1 MSRNYSPAAVTAEQG
16 HVGQFVKVPMS
27 LIMSEE
33 LDDKALLIWIRLH
46 AYSIRPSRDK
56 TPFRTWNQL
65 ALAAGVPESTFK
77 RYRDDLFD
85 LGLLSLAEDGLRLM
99 IHSRIEKIQEDDLI
113 EGLDVV
119 LVEDEDE
126 EISERD
132 IIDEILAMPRR
143 PKSMS
148 VADRW
153 ALARREWNKWKP
165 AHWPDLKNR
174 DSQGM
179 IAVCLHLKRF
189 GLEHDSYDVLFR
201 NVLLAVAQD
210 DWWMNHFRGKGS
222 MGAVFG
228 RGEDIDDNKF
238 TNVQSLY
245 NEGQHIFETMPPEKL
260 FKWDDSDLVVEHW
273 NENSYQF
280 KRTALERNW
289 EETLKIDVTDFPLGI
304 EADLI
309 RAYQYYPLVEEYL
322 KREDLSEDQI
332 TSHSILKSKCQRALT
347 ALTDLVSEEQLKF
360 LGTLKD
366 LYCKIWILT
375 RGDEVVDWTMRDIDI
390 PLIDESG
397 IPQTCRRRMELG

>member
-99 IHSRIEKIQEDDLI
+99 IHSRIEKVQEEDLA

-126 EISERD
+126 GISERD
-132 IIDEILAMPRR
+132 LIGDILAMPRR

-153 ALARREWNKWKP
+153 ALARRQWNKWKP
-165 AHWPDLKNR
+165 THWPELKGR

-210 DWWMNHFRGKGS
+210 DWWINKFKGKGS

-260 FKWDDSDLVVEHW
+260 FNWDDTDMVIDHW

-280 KRTALERNW
+280 KRTAFQRQW
-289 EETLKIDVTDFPLGI
+289 EEVLRIDITDYPLGLENDI
-304 EADLI
+304 I
-309 RAYQYYPLVEEYL
+309 RAYQYYPLVEQYL
-322 KREDLSEDQI
+322 QREDLAEDQI
-332 TSHSILKSKCQRALT
+332 TAHSILKSKCHRAWTTLS
-347 ALTDLVSEEQLKF
+347 DLVSEGQMQFLK
-360 LGTLKD
+360 TLNQKCD
-366 LYCKIWILT
+366 SIWILT
-375 RGDEVVDWTMRDIDI
+375 RADEVVEWTMRDIDI
-390 PLIDESG
+390 PVIDESG
-397 IPQTCRRRMELG
+397 TPQTCRRRVELG

>member
-99 IHSRIEKIQEDDLI
+99 IHSRIEKVQEEDLA

-126 EISERD
+126 GISERD
-132 IIDEILAMPRR
+132 LIGDILAMPRR

-153 ALARREWNKWKP
+153 ALARRQWNKWKP
-165 AHWPDLKNR
+165 THWPELKGR

-210 DWWMNHFRGKGS
+210 DWWINKFKGKGS

-260 FKWDDSDLVVEHW
+260 FNWDDTDMVIDHW

-280 KRTALERNW
+280 KRTAFQRQW
-289 EETLKIDVTDFPLGI
+289 EEVLRIDITDYPLGLENDI
-304 EADLI
+304 I
-309 RAYQYYPLVEEYL
+309 RAYQYYPLVEQYL
-322 KREDLSEDQI
+322 QRENLAEDQI
-332 TSHSILKSKCQRALT
+332 TAHSILKSKCHRAWTTLS
-347 ALTDLVSEEQLKF
+347 DLVSEAQMQF
-360 LGTLKD
+360 LTTLNQKCD
-366 LYCKIWILT
+366 SIWILT
-375 RGDEVVDWTMRDIDI
+375 RADEVVEWTMRDIDI
-390 PLIDESG
+390 PVIDESG
-397 IPQTCRRRMELG
+397 TPQTCRRRVELG

>member
-99 IHSRIEKIQEDDLI
+99 IHSRIEKVQEEDLV

-126 EISERD
+126 GISERD
-132 IIDEILAMPRR
+132 LIGDILAMPRR

-153 ALARREWNKWKP
+153 ALARRQWNKWKP
-165 AHWPDLKNR
+165 THWPELKGR

-210 DWWMNHFRGKGS
+210 DWWINKFKGKGS

-260 FKWDDSDLVVEHW
+260 FNWDDTDMVIDHW

-280 KRTALERNW
+280 KRTAFQRQW
-289 EETLKIDVTDFPLGI
+289 EEVLRIDITDYPLGLENDI
-304 EADLI
+304 I
-309 RAYQYYPLVEEYL
+309 RAYQYYPLVEQYL
-322 KREDLSEDQI
+322 QREDLAEDQI
-332 TSHSILKSKCQRALT
+332 TAHSILKSKCHRAWTTLS
-347 ALTDLVSEEQLKF
+347 DLVSEGQMQF
-360 LGTLKD
+360 LTTLNQKCD
-366 LYCKIWILT
+366 SIWILT
-375 RGDEVVDWTMRDIDI
+375 RADEVVEWTMRDIDI
-390 PLIDESG
+390 PVIDESG
-397 IPQTCRRRMELG
+397 TPQTCRRRVELG

>member
-99 IHSRIEKIQEDDLI
+99 IHSRIEKVQEEDLV

-126 EISERD
+126 GISERD
-132 IIDEILAMPRR
+132 LIGDILAMPRR

-153 ALARREWNKWKP
+153 ALARRQWNKWKP
-165 AHWPDLKNR
+165 THWPELKGR

-210 DWWMNHFRGKGS
+210 DWWINKFKGKGS

-260 FKWDDSDLVVEHW
+260 FNWDDTDMVIDHW

-280 KRTALERNW
+280 KRTAFQRQW
-289 EETLKIDVTDFPLGI
+289 EEVLRIDITDYPLGLENDI
-304 EADLI
+304 I
-309 RAYQYYPLVEEYL
+309 RAYQYYPLVEQYL
-322 KREDLSEDQI
+322 QRENLAEDQI
-332 TSHSILKSKCQRALT
+332 TAHSILKSKCHRAWTTLS
-347 ALTDLVSEEQLKF
+347 DLVSEGQMQF
-360 LGTLKD
+360 LTTLNQKCD
-366 LYCKIWILT
+366 SIWILT
-375 RGDEVVDWTMRDIDI
+375 RADEVVEWTMRDIDI
-390 PLIDESG
+390 PVIDESG
-397 IPQTCRRRMELG
+397 TPQTCRRRVELG

>member
-99 IHSRIEKIQEDDLI
+99 IHSRIEKVQEEDLA

-126 EISERD
+126 GISERD
-132 IIDEILAMPRR
+132 LIGDILAMPRR

-153 ALARREWNKWKP
+153 ALARRQWNKWKP
-165 AHWPDLKNR
+165 THWPELKGR

-210 DWWMNHFRGKGS
+210 DWWINKFKGKGS

-260 FKWDDSDLVVEHW
+260 FNWDDTDMVIDHW

-280 KRTALERNW
+280 KGTAFQRQW
-289 EETLKIDVTDFPLGI
+289 EEVLRIDITDYPLGLENDI
-304 EADLI
+304 I
-309 RAYQYYPLVEEYL
+309 RAYQYYPLVEQYL
-322 KREDLSEDQI
+322 QREDLAEDQI
-332 TSHSILKSKCQRALT
+332 TAHSILKSKCHRAWTTLS
-347 ALTDLVSEEQLKF
+347 DLVSEGQMQF
-360 LGTLKD
+360 LTTLNQKCD
-366 LYCKIWILT
+366 SIWILT
-375 RGDEVVDWTMRDIDI
+375 RADEVVEWTMRDIDI
-390 PLIDESG
+390 PVIDESG
-397 IPQTCRRRMELG
+397 TPQTCRRRVELG